1 MRRRALLA
9 ALTCAL
15 ALPLAPLPA
24 GAQQEGADQDQA
36 PKPIPLSALS
46 DWLNGLTTARADF
59 TQINPDGSIS
69 TGRLYI
75 RRPGRIRFEYDPPD
89 AAVVMAGGGTVA
101 IFDGKSNEPPQQY
114 PLKRTPL
121 AVILKKRVDLEREG
135 VITGI
140 TADDVSTTVTARDP
154 EQPEIGSIELR
165 FTADPIELRQ
175 WIITDQDGNRTTV
188 ILGDLQTGVTLD
200 SRLFSVMDEIEKRAP
215 GDR

>member
-1 MRRRALLA
+1 
-9 ALTCAL
+9 
-15 ALPLAPLPA
+15 
-24 GAQQEGADQDQA
+24 
-36 PKPIPLSALS
+36 
-46 DWLNGLTTARADF
+46 
-59 TQINPDGSIS
+59 
-69 TGRLYI
+69 
-75 RRPGRIRFEYDPPD
+75 
-89 AAVVMAGGGTVA
+89 MAGGGTVA

-175 WIITDQDGNRTTV
+175 WIITGQDGNRTTV
-188 ILGDLQTGVTLD
+188 ILGDLQTGVRLD
-200 SRLFSVMDEIEKRAP
+200 SRLFSVMDEIGKRAP
-215 GDR
+215 VIDR